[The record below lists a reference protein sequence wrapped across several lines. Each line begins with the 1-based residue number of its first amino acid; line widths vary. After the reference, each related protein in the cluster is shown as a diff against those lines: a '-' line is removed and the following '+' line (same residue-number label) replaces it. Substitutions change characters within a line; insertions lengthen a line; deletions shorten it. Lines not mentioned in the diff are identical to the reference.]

1 MLPPC
6 DGHPAVPV
14 SLPLGSASPPGVVGS
29 PAGSLGWFAGKEQVE
44 PATGVVE
51 QADRLGHLLLTADL
65 GDLRDG
71 AHDEADRLAQRAEAV
86 LGRGRVP
93 HGVELLTVLVDVGA
107 ARVGQVDHRPALG
120 LLGAHQAFVGQLRHR
135 RVHRARAGAPCPAG
149 ALGDLLDDLVAVHRL
164 LGEQREDRRAH
175 VTARPSSTAAA
186 ARAAEAA
193 RTAEATTRSAT
204 GASEAPGTAEARP
217 AEGAA
222 PLAAAEPLA
231 AVARFS
237 TEHRRAG
244 EPAVTT
250 TLVATGAVPPVS
262 VRAVPALSLALAGS
276 LVGSHVAPPSLFDRD
291 TLTIYRDCHQ
301 RKALEEEREGPSGRR
316 RAPP

>member
-1 MLPPC
+1 MLLPC

-29 PAGSLGWFAGKEQVE
+29 PAGCAGEEQVE

-86 LGRGRVP
+86 LGRGGVP
-93 HGVELLTVLVDVGA
+93 HGVELLAVLVDVGA

-135 RVHRARAGAPCPAG
+135 RVHRARAGAPGPAG

-204 GASEAPGTAEARP
+204 GASEAPGAAEARAGRRGRP
-217 AEGAA
+217 ASRGGTARGDRPRLHRTSPRGRTRRGDAA
-222 PLAAAEPLA
+222 RGRGGRGSGVRAGR
-231 AVARFS
+231 ARVLPRPS
-237 TEHRRAG
+237 ARRASRG
-244 EPAVTT
+244 
-250 TLVATGAVPPVS
+250 
-262 VRAVPALSLALAGS
+262 
-276 LVGSHVAPPSLFDRD
+276 
-291 TLTIYRDCHQ
+291 
-301 RKALEEEREGPSGRR
+301 
-316 RAPP
+316 